1 MSVFAFLDVPASY
14 ALHAVAALAGALHPL
29 LGATA
34 TAAVIVLTTVLVRLA
49 LHPLARV
56 QVRGEKLRA
65 RLAPQLKELTARHKD
80 DPARLREAQA
90 ELYRSEGGSPLAGCL
105 PSLVMWPFIA
115 VLYRLFS
122 LPVLGGHANT
132 LLAGTIAGIP
142 LGTRL
147 TGALPGQLPV
157 FLVLYALLAAAA
169 LVAFRRARRAA
180 ASADPAAPAAP
191 GAGLVPYLSFGTMVF
206 AAFVPLSAGLYLL
219 TTTVWTLAERGLLRS

>member
-1 MSVFAFLDVPASY
+1 MSVFAFLDVPAEY
-14 ALHAVAALAGALHPL
+14 AQHAATALAGGVHPL

-34 TAAVIVLTTVLVRLA
+34 TAAVIVLTTALVRLA
-49 LHPLARV
+49 LHPLARL
-56 QVRGEKLRA
+56 QVRGEKLRT
-65 RLAPQLKELTARHKD
+65 RIAPQLKELTKRHKG

-90 ELYRSEGGSPLAGCL
+90 EVYRSEGGSPLAGCL

-132 LLAGTIAGIP
+132 LLAGTLAGIP

-157 FLVLYALLAAAA
+157 FLVLYALLAVVG
-169 LVAFRRARRAA
+169 LIAFRRARRG
-180 ASADPAAPAAP
+180 ADPTAP
-191 GAGLVPYLSFGTMVF
+191 GASVLPYLSFGTVLF

-219 TTTVWTLAERGLLRS
+219 TTTSWTLVERALLRS